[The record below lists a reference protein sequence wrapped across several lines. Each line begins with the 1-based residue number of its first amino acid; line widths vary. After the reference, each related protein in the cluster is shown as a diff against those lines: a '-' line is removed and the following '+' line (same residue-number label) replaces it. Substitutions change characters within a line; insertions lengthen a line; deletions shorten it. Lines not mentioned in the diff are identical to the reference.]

1 MLDAILTSPF
11 FGLALS
17 AAAWCAGLWVQK
29 KTGWVLCNPLIIAGV
44 LIIAILAVFHIPLEH
59 YNQGA
64 SLIQMMLGP
73 VTAVLALNIYHQRA
87 VLKEYFLPVLA
98 GCLAGTLASLGS
110 VLALCRLFQLEEVL
124 TASLLPKSVTTAI
137 ALGIA
142 ESQGGIQGVAAA
154 AVGIAES
161 QGGIQG
167 VAAAAVILAGLVGAV
182 FAPLFAKW
190 FRITD
195 PVAEGLA
202 IGACSH
208 ALGTATAM
216 EIGEIQ
222 GAMSSIAICVC
233 GIFTSLLALFL

>member
-1 MLDAILTSPF
+1 MFDAILTSPF

-64 SLIQMMLGP
+64 GLIQMMLGP

-87 VLKEYFLPVLA
+87 TLKEYFLPVLA

-110 VLALCRLFQLEEVL
+110 VLALCRLFQLENVL
-124 TASLLPKSVTTAI
+124 TALGAIGAQVANTAI
-137 ALGIA
+137 AL
-142 ESQGGIQGVAAA
+142 
-154 AVGIAES
+154 GIAES

-208 ALGTATAM
+208 ALGTAKAM